1 MIQEGDGVRLQNR
14 AVVVREYSRY
24 QGSSTSLQN
33 IRLVEGDCNTRIG
46 HIVDEHALSFLR
58 VNHAQ
63 TGLLRI

>member
-1 MIQEGDGVRLQNR
+1 MIQEGGGVRLQNS
-14 AVVVREYSRY
+14 AVVVREYSWY
-24 QGSSTSLQN
+24 QGSPTRLQN
-33 IRLVEGDCNTRIG
+33 IRLVEGDGNTRVG